1 MSCSIPCTGGGEGA
15 AKTKTIPFLKGELAG
30 GLRSPIGIVGGVGV
44 GADSEGL
51 VEALMAFSL
60 CLGWT
65 VVCVI
70 FDERPSR
77 LPGLIAIE
85 NLDGIPAV

>member
-1 MSCSIPCTGGGEGA
+1 MSWSDGREGEVKATTNPGGKPHEGR
-15 AKTKTIPFLKGELAG
+15 GRAG
-30 GLRSPIGIVGGVGV
+30 IGSLGGVV
-44 GADSEGL
+44 VRADFES
-51 VEALMAFSL
+51 LMAVDL
-60 CLGWT
+60 YLGWT

>member
-1 MSCSIPCTGGGEGA
+1 V
-15 AKTKTIPFLKGELAG
+15 
-30 GLRSPIGIVGGVGV
+30 R
-44 GADSEGL
+44 ADFES
-51 VEALMAFSL
+51 LMAVDL
-60 CLGWT
+60 YLGWT